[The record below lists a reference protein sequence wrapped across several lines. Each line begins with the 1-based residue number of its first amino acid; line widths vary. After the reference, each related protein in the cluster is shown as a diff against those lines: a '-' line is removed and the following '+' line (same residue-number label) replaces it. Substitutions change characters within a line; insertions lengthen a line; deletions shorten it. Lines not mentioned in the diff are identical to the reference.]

1 MITYLSWDLHNQ
13 TRRYPTVLIHSVSI
27 AVIQGQKT
35 LARKA
40 YLTLALQGLIAA
52 SSRFGFS
59 FGSAAIKGA
68 FAITRVVTI
77 ARRGPCCQQLQHS
90 SFQFVSIFKAMKKP
104 HFKVTA
110 ASTTFDFGWKNSF
123 APSSD

>member
-1 MITYLSWDLHNQ
+1 M
-13 TRRYPTVLIHSVSI
+13 LIHSVSI
-27 AVIQGQKT
+27 VVIQGQKT

-40 YLTLALQGLIAA
+40 YLTLALQGLITA

-59 FGSAAIKGA
+59 FGSIAIKGA
-68 FAITRVVTI
+68 FTITRVVTK
-77 ARRGPCCQQLQHS
+77 ARKDPCCQRLQHS
-90 SFQFVSIFKAMKKP
+90 SFQSISTFKAMKKP

-110 ASTTFDFGWKNSF
+110 ASTTFNFGWKNSF